1 MNAEQFVSEHFD
13 FLNGNIA
20 FDDEMKEIMDLI
32 EEAIDLEPLQE
43 TKMVDMDLTFDEL
56 KLLPTSKN
64 TERANAIMKDRMKCP
79 NAPKLPPQETPKKK
93 LDLLKI

>member
-1 MNAEQFVSEHFD
+1 MTAEQFVNEHFD

-43 TKMVDMDLTFDEL
+43 TKMVDMGLSFNEL
-56 KLLPTSKN
+56 KLLPSKN

-79 NAPKLPPQETPKKK
+79 NAPKLLPRETPKKK
-93 LDLLKI
+93 IDLLKI